1 MQRAS
6 AQGKVFF
13 NSRYLLGRR
22 IMAEREISLGFEQKL
37 IVLTIA
43 LSAFLGSL
51 DVTIVN
57 ISLPAISHHFNSSLS
72 VISWVIMLYL
82 LILGSLMM
90 AFGRLG
96 DIVGYR
102 KIFLSGL
109 AIFTLGSILCGLAP
123 KIEMLI
129 LFRGFQ
135 AAGEA
140 MCASVGPAMISSMLP
155 DEVRGRAFGY
165 VATFSSVGVIAG
177 PVIGGALTAHL
188 GWRWIF
194 FVNVPV
200 GISALLIGLAVIP
213 EVRGSRRHLSFDLA
227 GSILL
232 FAAIFALLYSFNM
245 GRELGWG
252 SLFILGSVAV
262 SFLCCAV
269 FARWERRSPEPLVD
283 FRLFRSLP
291 LLYAFFA
298 SLLFSLAFSGAFFL
312 LPFYLEL
319 VKNIRSDIAGVI
331 LITSSIAVMIVAPI
345 AGKISDRAG
354 GRIMC
359 LLGALF
365 SVLAFILFSGLS
377 RSSSFGFLLLAL
389 SILGI
394 GMGIFLPVNRSV
406 VMSLSPANM
415 KGLTSSMAGT
425 FAALGQVIGVAAFET
440 MLSETISSGELTGI
454 GAFHELVAV
463 EALTK
468 AFHNAFSLG
477 ILISIGVV
485 ILSILAEE
493 RSKEPQPP
501 VIASAL

>member
-1 MQRAS
+1 
-6 AQGKVFF
+6 
-13 NSRYLLGRR
+13 
-22 IMAEREISLGFEQKL
+22 MAKSEITLGFEQKL

-96 DIVGYR
+96 DIIGFR
-102 KIFLSGL
+102 RIFLSGL
-109 AIFTLGSILCGLAP
+109 AIFTSGSILCGLAP
-123 KIEMLI
+123 RVELLI

-140 MCASVGPAMISSMLP
+140 MCASVGPAMISSILP

-200 GISALLIGLAVIP
+200 GIFALLVGLAVIP
-213 EVRGSRRHLSFDLA
+213 ELRGSRRHLSFDLVGA
-227 GSILL
+227 TLL

-245 GRELGWG
+245 GRELGW
-252 SLFILGSVAV
+252 SSFSILGSVAA
-262 SFLCCAV
+262 SFLCCAAFV
-269 FARWERRSPEPLVD
+269 GLERRCKEPLVD

-291 LLYAFFA
+291 LVYAFSA
-298 SLLFSLAFSGAFFL
+298 SLLFSLAFSGGFFL

-331 LITSSIAVMIVAPI
+331 LVTSSVAVMIVAPI

-354 GRIMC
+354 GRIVC
-359 LLGALF
+359 ILGALF
-365 SVLAFILFSGLS
+365 GVLAFVLMSGLC
-377 RSSSFGFLLLAL
+377 RSSSFGFLILAL

-394 GMGIFLPVNRSV
+394 GMGMFLPVNRSV

-425 FAALGQVIGVAAFET
+425 FAALGQVMGVAAFET
-440 MLSETISSGELTGI
+440 ILSETISSGELTGI

-463 EALTK
+463 ETLTQ
-468 AFHNAFSLG
+468 AFHNAFFLG
-477 ILISIGVV
+477 ILVSVGVV
-485 ILSILAEE
+485 ILSLMAVE
-493 RSKEPQPP
+493 RSREP
-501 VIASAL
+501 

>member
-1 MQRAS
+1 
-6 AQGKVFF
+6 
-13 NSRYLLGRR
+13 
-22 IMAEREISLGFEQKL
+22 MAEKEKSLGFDQKL
-37 IVLTIA
+37 IALTIA

-96 DIVGYR
+96 DIIGFR

-155 DEVRGRAFGY
+155 EEVQGRAFGY
-165 VATFSSVGVIAG
+165 VATFSSVGVITG

-188 GWRWIF
+188 EWRWIF

-200 GISALLIGLAVIP
+200 GICALLMGLIVIP
-213 EVRGSRRHLSFDLA
+213 EFRGSRRHSSFDLA
-227 GSILL
+227 GATLL
-232 FAAIFALLYSFNM
+232 FAAIFALIYSFNM
-245 GRELGWG
+245 GRELGW
-252 SLFILGSVAV
+252 SSFFIVGSVAV

-269 FARWERRSPEPLVD
+269 FARWEGRHPDPLVD

-291 LLYAFFA
+291 LVYAFFA
-298 SLLFSLAFSGAFFL
+298 SLLFSLALSGAFFL

-319 VKNIRSDIAGVI
+319 VKNIKADIAGVI
-331 LITSSIAVMIVAPI
+331 LITSSVAVMIVAPV

-365 SVLAFILFSGLS
+365 SVLAFALFGGLS
-377 RSSSFGFLLLAL
+377 RSSSFGFLLLSL
-389 SILGI
+389 FTLGI

-406 VMSLSPANM
+406 VMSLSPTNM
-415 KGLTSSMAGT
+415 KGMTSSMAGT

-440 MLSETISSGELTGI
+440 MLSETTSTGEVPVI

-463 EALTK
+463 ETLTK

-477 ILISIGVV
+477 ILISIAVV
-485 ILSILAEE
+485 ILSLMTEE
-493 RSKEPQPP
+493 KSKEP
-501 VIASAL
+501 